1 MNWYHHPQAVDQLA
15 SSYVLGTLQG
25 RARQRFETVM
35 YQRPEVATA
44 VDAWTQ
50 RLVPLLTGLPPLTPS
65 DGLWDTIALRAD
77 ILEARAK
84 TATVPWWKRWL
95 APIPAGALAMGLV
108 LGSVAPALWHI
119 QNASQTELP
128 ESYVGVLATAE
139 GKPGLIVSS
148 LREGRVVDIK
158 QVKAVAVPVGAGLFL
173 WRIDSEGHAAPLGT
187 FGPMRPVGKNKWAKM
202 ALSEPAEKVFFPAVE
217 LAVSVEP
224 LGSTPAV
231 PGGAFV
237 YRGLCGKLWR

>member
-1 MNWYHHPQAVDQLA
+1 MNWYHHAEAVDQLA

-25 RARQRFETVM
+25 PARRRFEAVA
-35 YQRPEVATA
+35 QQLPEVATA

-50 RLVPLLTGLPPLTPS
+50 RLVPLLTSLPPIAPS
-65 DGLWDTIALRAD
+65 SELWDHIARRTD
-77 ILEARAK
+77 
-84 TATVPWWKRWL
+84 TAEVPAPKQATPWWKRWL
-95 APIPAGALAMGLV
+95 APIPASALAMGLV
-108 LGSVAPALWHI
+108 LGSVAPVLWHL

-158 QVKAVAVPVGAGLFL
+158 QVKAVTVPAGAGLFL
-173 WRIDSEGHAAPLGT
+173 WRIDGEGHAAPLGA

-231 PGGAFV
+231 ASGAFV